1 MLRKITLNNK
11 KMAKK
16 LIILTKK
23 SSLLFS
29 LYYAFILDIVIQV
42 QQYFQ
47 FLEKKEVSSFV
58 LCFDHFFIGFFCCS
72 LVVGCIIVLGC
83 TSSSNRWEST
93 PPPLPTK
100 PLVLN

>member
-1 MLRKITLNNK
+1 
-11 KMAKK
+11 MAKK

-29 LYYAFILDIVIQV
+29 LYAFILDITLQV

-47 FLEKKEVSSFV
+47 FLEKKEEVSSFV
-58 LCFDHFFIGFFCCS
+58 LCFEHFFIGFFCCS
-72 LVVGCIIVLGC
+72 LVGCIIVLGC